1 LVCQIYLITPSS
13 FDLEAFAPKLESVLD
28 SAPVACVQLRLKS
41 ASDIDICQ
49 AANMLLPLCN
59 DRDVAFLI
67 NDRPDLVAKTGADGA
82 HIGQNDYGYQQART
96 LSGPDS
102 IVGVT
107 CHNSRHL
114 AINAAESGADYVAF
128 GAFFETSS
136 KTTKSVASIDILQWW
151 NEVTTIPSVAIGGIT
166 ASNCRPL
173 VKAGADFIAVI
184 GAVWSH
190 PKGPSEGVKE
200 IFFAISET

>member
-13 FDLEAFAPKLESVLD
+13 FDLQAFAPKLESVLD
-28 SAPVACVQLRLKS
+28 SAPVACVQLRLKNT
-41 ASDIDICQ
+41 SDIDIGK
-49 AANMLLPLCN
+49 AATTLLPLCN
-59 DRDVAFLI
+59 DRGVAFLI
-67 NDRPDLVAKTGADGA
+67 NDRPDLVGKIGADGA
-82 HIGQNDYGYQQART
+82 HIGQNDCDYQQART

-136 KTTKSVASIDILQWW
+136 KTAKSVASIDILQWW
-151 NEVTTIPSVAIGGIT
+151 NDVTTIPSVAIGGIT

-173 VKAGADFIAVI
+173 VKAGADFVAVI

>member
-1 LVCQIYLITPSS
+1 MVCQIYLITPSS
-13 FDLEAFAPKLESVLD
+13 FDLQAFAPKLESVLD

-41 ASDIDICQ
+41 SSDIDICE
-49 AANMLLPLCN
+49 AATTLLPLCN
-59 DRDVAFLI
+59 DRDVVFLI
-67 NDRPDLVAKTGADGA
+67 NDRPDLAAKTGADGV
-82 HIGQNDYGYQQART
+82 HIGQNDCDYQQAKD

-102 IVGVT
+102 IVGIT

-136 KTTKSVASIDILQWW
+136 KTAKVTASIDILQWW

-173 VKAGADFIAVI
+173 VKAGADFVAVI